1 MYIVGMAILKFSIN
15 QVPKSSITS
24 HSEAAHRW
32 HRANDRKCRSET
44 TMYAFLY
51 DAVLVAQGYRVKPQV
66 RLLMP
71 KPFMEFRKEYCHE
84 TNSNT
89 KHDVEQS

>member
-1 MYIVGMAILKFSIN
+1 
-15 QVPKSSITS
+15 
-24 HSEAAHRW
+24 
-32 HRANDRKCRSET
+32 
-44 TMYAFLY
+44 MYAFLY